1 MISDCC
7 QKISPFIVMEILE
20 RATQLEQQGDHII
33 HLEIGEPDFDTPER
47 IVAAAKESLDRGD
60 THYTH
65 SLGIMPLREAIAGYY
80 SENYRVSVSPQQVVV
95 TSGTSPALLL
105 VLSILLNSGD
115 NIIGANPSY
124 ACYKNFLTFLN
135 ARFNC
140 VNVYEED
147 GFQYNPEQIQ
157 KNIDA
162 KTKAII
168 INSPSNPTGTLLSA
182 DKMKEIAGLNTL
194 VISDEIYHGL
204 VYGAAAH
211 SILEFTSNA
220 VVLNGFS
227 KLFAMT
233 GWRLGYLIAPLEL
246 IRPIQKLQQN
256 LFICANSF
264 VQWAGVTALNQNHP
278 EVEQMV
284 STYNHRRQYM
294 IKCLRNIGFTIAVE
308 PRGAFYVFANAK
320 KFCNDSY
327 QFALDLLKNTKVAV
341 TPGID
346 FGDNGEGY
354 LRFSYANS
362 LENIEIGMDRLE
374 NYLKK

>member
-20 RATQLEQQGDHII
+20 RAKQLEQQGDHII
-33 HLEIGEPDFDTPER
+33 HLEIGEPDFETPQR
-47 IVAAAKESLDRGD
+47 IIDAAKESLDRGD

-65 SLGIMPLREAIAGYY
+65 SLGILPLREAIARYY
-80 SENYRVSVSPQQVVV
+80 SVNYRVSVSPQQVVV

-115 NIIGANPSY
+115 NFIGANPSY
-124 ACYKNFLTFLN
+124 ACYKNFLTYLN
-135 ARFNC
+135 ARFKC
-140 VNVYEED
+140 VNVYQED
-147 GFQYNPEQIQ
+147 GFQYDPDQIRQ
-157 KNIDA
+157 NIDSR
-162 KTKAII
+162 TKAIM

-182 DKMKEIAGLNTL
+182 DKMKAIAALDKL

-204 VYGAAAH
+204 VYGERAH

-220 VVLNGFS
+220 IVLNGFS

-264 VQWAGVTALNQNHP
+264 VQWGGVAALTQTHP
-278 EVEQMV
+278 EIEQMV
-284 STYNHRRQYM
+284 STYNQRRQYM
-294 IKCLRNIGFTIAVE
+294 IKCLRNISFTIAVE